1 MFEIYLLLLGAALAV
16 MGTIELIMSERA
28 FRRWKA
34 WIRHRL
40 FFIHG
45 GLLIIL
51 GLPLACLK
59 PASLPTAVFV
69 IGLAF
74 VFTGPFILLY
84 ADRLRKVFLSTVDD
98 LDPRSIKGLML
109 ADGLVRIAAGVI
121 LMYGSGI
128 LTGV

>member
-1 MFEIYLLLLGAALAV
+1 MFEIYLILLGAALAV
-16 MGTIELIMSERA
+16 VGTTELIIPERA
-28 FRRWKA
+28 LQQWKA

-45 GLLIIL
+45 GLLIVL

-59 PASLPTAVFV
+59 PALLPTAVFI

-74 VFTGPFILLY
+74 VFTGPFILFY
-84 ADRLRKVFLSTVDD
+84 GDQLRKVFLSTVDD
-98 LDPRSIKGLML
+98 LDPLSVKGLML

-121 LMYGSGI
+121 LIYASGI